1 MQLILR
7 HEIVRAIM
15 HAQPL
20 REELEEVVETD
31 LTRAAGRSVDN
42 ASKIVQAEHFEE
54 SDFKA
59 SKDEQ
64 VSQAR
69 LHNQRKKARKAE
81 RQRRK
86 KPAGKKKK
94 RK

>member
-1 MQLILR
+1 
-7 HEIVRAIM
+7 M

-20 REELEEVVETD
+20 ESQLEETVETD

-42 ASKIVQAEHFEE
+42 ATQISRAETFEE
-54 SDFKA
+54 SDFSP
-59 SKDEQ
+59 SKDERAA
-64 VSQAR
+64 QAR

-81 RQRRK
+81 RQRKRK
-86 KPAGKKKK
+86 TVKKKK